1 MTAMQK
7 ASSRFQKQNI
17 QRRKQQKVKLIQTP
31 PNNVQWTPHMGNFK
45 NQNKKLSLA
54 LKSLQ
59 LFSNMRLNFEK

>member
-17 QRRKQQKVKLIQTP
+17 QRRRQQKVKLIQTP
-31 PNNVQWTPHMGNFK
+31 PNNVQLTPNMGNFK

-54 LKSLQ
+54 FKKIAAFQ
-59 LFSNMRLNFEK
+59 